1 MESRW
6 ILDDLDDDDGEYED
20 DDGDDDEEDI
30 RRVENENLH
39 FLFQL
44 LLESTSL
51 RSTRKLNHL
60 DENKVGQSGH
70 TW

>member
-6 ILDDLDDDDGEYED
+6 ILDDLDDDGGEYED
-20 DDGDDDEEDI
+20 DDGEDGEEDI
-30 RRVENENLH
+30 RRVENDT
-39 FLFQL
+39 FCFQL